1 MLMFWMGALV
11 LITCIARWVYQWR
24 NPRCNGKL
32 PPGSMG
38 FPLVGETLQFFSTST
53 SSDVHPF
60 VKDRV
65 ERYGP
70 IFKTSLVGQPVIV
83 SADSDLS
90 HFVFLQEGQLFQSWY
105 PVTFTEVL
113 GRQNLSSLHD
123 FMYKYLKNMV
133 LSLFGPEGLKK
144 MLPEVE
150 RMACR
155 RLQRWSIQ
163 ETVELKEATSSLIF
177 DLTAEKLISCE
188 AGNASE
194 NLRDNFV
201 AFIQGLISF
210 PLNIPGTAYH
220 KCLQGRKNAMKMLK
234 KLLNERRPAVPGKNQ
249 VDFFDFVLEELDK
262 EGTILTEEIALDLMF
277 TLLFASYETT
287 SLALTAAVKFLSDH
301 PSVLKKLRE
310 EHEAILRNRENTDS
324 GLTWKEYKSMR
335 YTFQFIN
342 ETVRLAN
349 IVPLIFRKALREIKF
364 KGYTIPAG
372 WAVMVT
378 PPAVHLN
385 PEKYQDPLTF
395 NPSRWEQGEING
407 ASKNFMAFGG
417 GMRFCIG
424 ADFAKLQMA
433 VFLHCLVTK
442 YRRKYGPNPGFTVSR
457 WLSHTAKGENQN
469 GVAPAPALHL
479 KMQQY
484 KPLLAVLPV
493 ENRGRR
499 EPNSINVTKLSIS
512 MIVEVNKS
520 LLLDRRGNL
529 E

>member
-1 MLMFWMGALV
+1 MLMLWIGALV
-11 LITCIARWVYQWR
+11 LILCIARWVYQWR

-38 FPLVGETLQFFSTST
+38 FPLVGETLQFFSPST

-60 VKDRV
+60 VKDRM

-70 IFKTSLVGQPVIV
+70 IFKTNLLGQPVIV
-83 SADSDLS
+83 SADSDLN

-105 PVTFTEVL
+105 PDTFTEVL

-144 MLPEVE
+144 MIPDVE
-150 RMACR
+150 RMACQT
-155 RLQRWSIQ
+155 LQRWSIQ
-163 ETVELKEATSSLIF
+163 ETVELRDATSSLIF
-177 DLTAEKLISCE
+177 DLTAKKLISCE
-188 AGNASE
+188 PGNASQ

-220 KCLQGRKNAMKMLK
+220 KCLQGRKNTMKMLK
-234 KLLNERRPAVPGKNQ
+234 KLLNERRAAMPGKNR

-262 EGTILTEEIALDLMF
+262 EGTILTEAIALDLMF
-277 TLLFASYETT
+277 ALLFASYETT
-287 SLALTAAVKFLSDH
+287 SLALTMAVKFLSDH
-301 PSVLKKLRE
+301 PLVLRKL
-310 EHEAILRNRENTDS
+310 
-324 GLTWKEYKSMR
+324 K
-335 YTFQFIN
+335 
-342 ETVRLAN
+342 VRLAN
-349 IVPLIFRKALREIKF
+349 IAPLIFRKALREIEV

-372 WAVMVT
+372 WAVMVI

-385 PEKYQDPLTF
+385 PAKYRDPLTF

-442 YRRKYGPNPGFTVSR
+442 YRWEPIKGGNTVRTPGLQFPDGFHIR
-457 WLSHTAKGENQN
+457 
-469 GVAPAPALHL
+469 L
-479 KMQQY
+479 KEKTRM
-484 KPLLAVLPV
+484 
-493 ENRGRR
+493 E
-499 EPNSINVTKLSIS
+499 
-512 MIVEVNKS
+512 
-520 LLLDRRGNL
+520 
-529 E
+529 